1 MGVELEQYWGIG
13 PKTRAKFERELGIE
27 RSQKAILEADF
38 DVLLSTD
45 VKLGRVVSIL
55 RRIGEGKNIDAMGSV
70 DSREKYNEILRI
82 VEKFSVSSRVK
93 NKIKIIAPISSVGII
108 NEQLD
113 LIFDTV
119 EAWKLIPE
127 KDQEVILRWLKRC
140 DNRREMGRAV
150 VGMVEFLHDK
160 GSLGGVFKSVENIDS
175 DLLHKISTSMEQMRG
190 EFIREDIGDMDILFQ
205 MGEEDVYQILEE
217 IREKNI
223 NNFVE
228 FKEEV
233 YRCLAI
239 KTGIE
244 NSLIRNVQVED
255 STEADEFIIE
265 VVRKLK
271 NKFIAE
277 NDEYERKRNVKNKEF
292 IEDSMEEINK
302 YVQIVDEIGLYLSLA
317 HFSLFF
323 NMSKPIVRE
332 DNPYVKIK
340 KGRNLSMVNL
350 ADGEIKPIDYVI
362 GVLESSDQT
371 DIKRISLL
379 TGGIGS
385 GKTTLLDTIFNITTL
400 ANMGLP
406 VPAEHAE
413 VSIFDSI
420 ILQKCPGKRNSK
432 DLKEMLRSMI
442 PPIVEG
448 KKTLLLIDEIE
459 MATGIRDAPAILRW
473 ILDLVVKKGSIG
485 VFSTHIARS
494 IIPVKCGVK
503 VEGIR
508 DGAEGEYQPMQ
519 DIIARPMI
527 ELVVEDLIS
536 STKKKL

>member
-45 VKLGRVVSIL
+45 VKLGRAVSIL

-175 DLLHKISTSMEQMRG
+175 DLLHKISTSMEQMGG

-228 FKEEV
+228 F
-233 YRCLAI
+233 
-239 KTGIE
+239 
-244 NSLIRNVQVED
+244 
-255 STEADEFIIE
+255 
-265 VVRKLK
+265 
-271 NKFIAE
+271 
-277 NDEYERKRNVKNKEF
+277 
-292 IEDSMEEINK
+292 
-302 YVQIVDEIGLYLSLA
+302 
-317 HFSLFF
+317 
-323 NMSKPIVRE
+323 
-332 DNPYVKIK
+332 
-340 KGRNLSMVNL
+340 
-350 ADGEIKPIDYVI
+350 
-362 GVLESSDQT
+362 
-371 DIKRISLL
+371 
-379 TGGIGS
+379 
-385 GKTTLLDTIFNITTL
+385 
-400 ANMGLP
+400 
-406 VPAEHAE
+406 
-413 VSIFDSI
+413 
-420 ILQKCPGKRNSK
+420 
-432 DLKEMLRSMI
+432 
-442 PPIVEG
+442 
-448 KKTLLLIDEIE
+448 
-459 MATGIRDAPAILRW
+459 
-473 ILDLVVKKGSIG
+473 
-485 VFSTHIARS
+485 
-494 IIPVKCGVK
+494 
-503 VEGIR
+503 
-508 DGAEGEYQPMQ
+508 
-519 DIIARPMI
+519 
-527 ELVVEDLIS
+527 
-536 STKKKL
+536 